1 MRIAVLT
8 RSDRGLASRFLV
20 RLRPPWIDV
29 AAILLDEGAPD
40 DDLRGRLARRT
51 RKLRRVGLSAIPVG
65 LALRRAYADAGAGGV
80 LPLEELRVPIYRVPT
95 LNGSP
100 ARQLLGALDVDVAVS
115 LGSRLLRP
123 DTFEL
128 PRLGTINV
136 HHGAVPDFRGGPP
149 VFWEL
154 ALGRSTVGFVV
165 HRVDTGIDTGPLLAA
180 GEVEIR
186 LRPTLTETLTATL
199 PVLFEASLDAL
210 DEVLAALEAGA
221 ALERLQDGSAKRPA
235 RTTPRLADYVR
246 VRRSLRRRGSR
257 LQTADDD

>member
-8 RSDRGLASRFLV
+8 RSERGLASHYLARP
-20 RLRPPWIDV
+20 RPPGIDV
-29 AAILLDEGAPD
+29 AAVLLDEGTPE
-40 DDLRGRLARRT
+40 DDLRARLARRT
-51 RKLRRVGLSAIPVG
+51 RKLRRVGFSAIPVG
-65 LALRRAYADAGAGGV
+65 LALRRAYAQAGAGGV
-80 LPLEELRVPIYRVPT
+80 QSLEELGVPIYRVPT
-95 LNGSP
+95 PNGSQ
-100 ARQLLGALDVDVAVS
+100 ARQLLRELDVDVAVS

-123 DTFEL
+123 ETFEL

-154 ALGRSTVGFVV
+154 ALGRSTVGFIV

-186 LRPTLTETLTATL
+186 LRPTLTETLTSTL
-199 PVLFEASLDAL
+199 PVLFGASLDAL
-210 DEVLAALEAGA
+210 DEVLGALDAEAAV
-221 ALERLQDGSAKRPA
+221 ERPQDGSTKRPA

-246 VRRSLRRRGSR
+246 VRRSLRSRGGR
-257 LQTADDD
+257 LQTVDND